1 MNIDEVADYID
12 QQTFLL
18 KKYLENININ
28 YQIIYYEDLVGD
40 KKSLKN
46 KFSNI
51 LKYENIDISEKVN
64 TIKSPLNYD
73 ELLLID

>member
-18 KKYLENININ
+18 KKYLDNININ
-28 YQIIYYEDLVGD
+28 YEIIYYEELVSD

-46 KFSNI
+46 KISNI
-51 LKYENIDISEKVN
+51 LEYKNIDISEKVK
-64 TIKSPLNYD
+64 TIKNPLNYD
-73 ELLLID
+73 DLLFID